1 MCPRASRA
9 RDRSPRRRSTHGC
22 SRSRTTSRPTAF
34 RTLTVAIIVA
44 NVLVFFL
51 VEKARLSFA
60 VDELRVI
67 ELGAIPFEIA
77 HPDTQCGPLGE
88 EIRCGVTDGV
98 SPPQEAISLP

>member
-1 MCPRASRA
+1 MFPLK
-9 RDRSPRRRSTHGC
+9 DNIPTRRF
-22 SRSRTTSRPTAF
+22 PY
-34 RTLTVAIIVA
+34 LTVAIIVA

-51 VEKARLSFA
+51 VEKAQLSFA
-60 VDELRVI
+60 GATVDQLRVI

>member
-1 MCPRASRA
+1 M
-9 RDRSPRRRSTHGC
+9 
-22 SRSRTTSRPTAF
+22 
-34 RTLTVAIIVA
+34 
-44 NVLVFFL
+44 LVFFL
-51 VEKARLSFA
+51 VEKARLSFS

-67 ELGAIPFEIA
+67 DLGAIPFEIA